1 MIKKINIFIFII
13 ALVIQGC
20 KKDPEV
26 RLLDPP
32 VFDINLY
39 IPPGFPKPV
48 YDFSGNNKLTE
59 AGFKLGRSLFYDPI
73 LSRDNTI
80 SCGSCHQQFVAFA
93 HSGHS
98 TSHGIDGQFGTRN
111 APALQNLIW
120 HPHFMHD
127 GGVNHIEVQPLAPIL
142 NPIEMDGDLKTIIER
157 FKANATYRKRFK
169 AAFGDEEI
177 NSQRILYALTQFQG
191 FLISYNS
198 KYDKY
203 IRGEAGVKFTD
214 EEKKGL
220 ELFERKCASCH
231 TPPLFSNFE
240 FINIGLDSINIS
252 DQGRATITNL
262 PEDIGKFKVPSLRNI
277 EKTAPYMHDGR
288 FWSLSE
294 VLDHY
299 RFHVKKVENLHP
311 LLKNG
316 IELSDE
322 EKNQIIKF
330 LKTLT
335 DESFIKDPRFSDPFQ
350 NPEIH

>member
-1 MIKKINIFIFII
+1 MKRILVIIIMINIL
-13 ALVIQGC
+13 AAC
-20 KKDPEV
+20 KKDPQV
-26 RLLDPP
+26 RYLDPP
-32 VFDINLY
+32 VYDINLY
-39 IPPGFPKPV
+39 VPAGFPKPV
-48 YDFSGNNKLTE
+48 YDFSGDNKLSE
-59 AGFKLGRSLFYDPI
+59 AGFKLGRQLFYDPI

-98 TSHGIDGQFGTRN
+98 TSHGIDGQFGIRN

-120 HPHFMHD
+120 HPSFMHD
-127 GGVNHIEVQPLAPIL
+127 GGVSHIELQPIAPIT
-142 NPIEMDGDLKTIIER
+142 NPIEMDGNLKVIIER
-157 FKANATYRKRFK
+157 LKASETYRKRFK

-177 NSQRILYALTQFQG
+177 TSQKIFWAITQFQG
-191 FLISYNS
+191 LLNSYNS

-203 IRGEAGVKFTD
+203 IRGEKGVSFTD
-214 EEKKGL
+214 DEVKGL
-220 ELFERKCASCH
+220 QLFEKKCASCH
-231 TPPLFSNFE
+231 TPPLFTNFE
-240 FINIGLDSINIS
+240 FINTGLDSAFIT
-252 DQGRATITNL
+252 DEGRAHITLL

-288 FWSLSE
+288 FWSLHE

-299 RFHVKKVENLHP
+299 RFNVKKVSNLHP

-316 IELSDE
+316 IQLTDE

-335 DESFIKDPRFSDPFQ
+335 DESFINDPRFADPFR

>member
-1 MIKKINIFIFII
+1 MNKRKTILSL
-13 ALVIQGC
+13 LVIVFLISC

-26 RLLDPP
+26 RLLEPP
-32 VFDINLY
+32 VYDINLN

-48 YDFSGNNKLTE
+48 YDFNGKNKLTE
-59 AGFKLGRSLFYDPI
+59 EGFKLGRHLFYDPI

-120 HPHFMHD
+120 HPSFMHD
-127 GGVNHIEVQPLAPIL
+127 GGINHIEMQPLSPIV
-142 NPIEMDGDLKTIIER
+142 NPIEMDGDLRVIIDR
-157 FKANATYRKRFK
+157 LKANATYRKRFK

-177 NSQRILYALTQFQG
+177 NSQRIFYALTQFQG
-191 FLISYNS
+191 FLTSNNS

-203 IRGEAGVKFTD
+203 IRGESGGNFSED
-214 EEKKGL
+214 EKKGMQ
-220 ELFERKCASCH
+220 LFEKKCASCH

-240 FINIGLDSINIS
+240 FINIGLDSSFIF
-252 DQGRATITNL
+252 DKGRADITLL
-262 PEDIGKFKVPSLRNI
+262 PEDISKFKVPTLRNV
-277 EKTAPYMHDGR
+277 EKTFPYMHDGR
-288 FWSLSE
+288 FWSLNE

-299 RFHVKKVENLHP
+299 RFNVKKVDNLHP
-311 LLKNG
+311 LLRNG
-316 IELSDE
+316 IQLSDE
-322 EKNQIIKF
+322 EKNLIIKF

-335 DESFIKDPRFSDPFQ
+335 DDSFINDPRFADPFQ